1 MFFVVLGGSSAL
13 RSQTQNEG
21 YISQNVYCLLSRQLS
36 LLPVHA
42 CIPSHYHS
50 ADEQSRAEGAALIPR
65 LHHRGAKEG
74 LTVKFRGYLHIICV
88 TAILLLTIT
97 VTFAQ
102 DSKVRIHVRPE
113 QSSIFV
119 DGVLFG
125 DSSRTIKV
133 APGKHTIGVYN
144 YGYIPQVRE
153 VTLQPGKN
161 PGIVFELQTVP
172 GTVSGPWGRIQI
184 EGASRAAVLLNGK
197 TPEYLVGHGD
207 EFNNSGEFLNCCAQ
221 QLIVPAGT
229 HQLTIMSHN
238 KEIWSGQ
245 VDVAAN
251 QRVVVHV
258 PSGKQKV
265 KPWTEG
271 AYLNSADRFTAGTAS
286 AAVAVARP
294 SATFTAQSAQINCG
308 DSTQISWTT
317 ADTVQRTM
325 TEEPE
330 ATKQLE
336 PSGQL
341 SVSPKAT
348 TTYNL
353 KASGPGGTVNQ
364 TAAVNVNTAVQSSLQ
379 ASPAEIR
386 YRKIGDKVLEQGAS
400 NLTWSTFNA
409 NVVSIE
415 PLGTVSQN
423 DSREIKPAPK
433 QDSTGQVDETL
444 TYALTA
450 KNDCGG
456 SSTQTA
462 TVRIS
467 GSIEPVPEVS
477 LVSVFF
483 PTGLPDKS
491 HPEGGLVKSQQQ
503 TLANTAT
510 EFKKYLE
517 YDPDAHLRVIGNT
530 DERDSNVKNKPLSER
545 RANRVKD
552 YLVSLGIPD
561 GKIELVA
568 QGDEKQL
575 DGNTVKQLHAE
586 NPKKTPKSLGNFQD
600 LVWAYNRRVDIELL
614 PKDVLSKQY
623 FPGDADDAA
632 VLANSRWPDHKEIVV
647 LASQKERLPADSGS
661 ESQHK

>member
-1 MFFVVLGGSSAL
+1 
-13 RSQTQNEG
+13 
-21 YISQNVYCLLSRQLS
+21 
-36 LLPVHA
+36 
-42 CIPSHYHS
+42 
-50 ADEQSRAEGAALIPR
+50 
-65 LHHRGAKEG
+65 
-74 LTVKFRGYLHIICV
+74 
-88 TAILLLTIT
+88 
-97 VTFAQ
+97 
-102 DSKVRIHVRPE
+102 
-113 QSSIFV
+113 
-119 DGVLFG
+119 LFG

-153 VTLQPGKN
+153 VTLEPGKN

-229 HQLTIMSHN
+229 HQLTITSHN

-245 VDVAAN
+245 VDVPAN

-400 NLTWSTFNA
+400 NLTWSTSNA

>member
-1 MFFVVLGGSSAL
+1 
-13 RSQTQNEG
+13 
-21 YISQNVYCLLSRQLS
+21 
-36 LLPVHA
+36 
-42 CIPSHYHS
+42 
-50 ADEQSRAEGAALIPR
+50 
-65 LHHRGAKEG
+65 
-74 LTVKFRGYLHIICV
+74 
-88 TAILLLTIT
+88 
-97 VTFAQ
+97 
-102 DSKVRIHVRPE
+102 
-113 QSSIFV
+113 
-119 DGVLFG
+119 LFG

-153 VTLQPGKN
+153 VTLEPGKN

-229 HQLTIMSHN
+229 HQLTITSHN

-245 VDVAAN
+245 VDVPAN

-400 NLTWSTFNA
+400 NLTWSTSNA

-450 KNDCGG
+450 KNDCWG

>member
-1 MFFVVLGGSSAL
+1 MKCRG
-13 RSQTQNEG
+13 
-21 YISQNVYCLLSRQLS
+21 CL
-36 LLPVHA
+36 HA
-42 CIPSHYHS
+42 ICV
-50 ADEQSRAEGAALIPR
+50 AAILF
-65 LHHRGAKEG
+65 
-74 LTVKFRGYLHIICV
+74 LTVSV
-88 TAILLLTIT
+88 
-97 VTFAQ
+97 VFAK

-113 QSSIFV
+113 QASIFV

-144 YGYIPQVRE
+144 YGYTPQIRE
-153 VTLQPGKN
+153 VTLEPGKN
-161 PGIVFELQTVP
+161 PGILFELQAVP

-229 HQLTIMSHN
+229 HHVTIMGHD
-238 KEIWSGQ
+238 KEIWSGP
-245 VDVAAN
+245 VNVAAN
-251 QRVVVHV
+251 QRVVVHI

-265 KPWTEG
+265 KSWPEG
-271 AYLNSADRFTAGTAS
+271 AAFNSADRFTAGTAS

-294 SATFTAQSAQINCG
+294 SGSFAAQSAQINCG
-308 DSTQISWTT
+308 DSTQISWST

-325 TEEPE
+325 TAESE
-330 ATKQLE
+330 ALKQLE
-336 PSGQL
+336 PSGEL
-341 SVSPKAT
+341 TVSPKTT

-353 KASGPGGTVNQ
+353 QASGPGGTVNQ
-364 TAAVNVNTAVQSSLQ
+364 SAVVNVNTAVQSSLQ
-379 ASPAEIR
+379 ASPAEVR
-386 YRKIGDKVLEQGAS
+386 YRKIGDKVVEQGS
-400 NLTWSTFNA
+400 SSLTWTTSNA

-415 PLGTVSQN
+415 PLGTVTAN
-423 DSREIKPAPK
+423 DNREIKPAPK
-433 QDSTGQVDETL
+433 QDNNGPIDEVQ
-444 TYALTA
+444 TYTLTA

-467 GSIEPVPEVS
+467 GTIEPIPEVS
-477 LVSVFF
+477 LASVFF

-491 HPEGGLVKSQQQ
+491 HPEGGLVKSQQE
-503 TLANTAT
+503 TLGNTAT

-517 YDPDAHLRVIGNT
+517 YDPDAHLRVIGNA

-561 GKIELVA
+561 SKIDVIA
-568 QGDEKQL
+568 RGDEKQL
-575 DGNTVKQLHAE
+575 DPNTVKQLHAE
-586 NPKKTPKSLGNFQD
+586 NPKKAPKALGNFQD
-600 LVWAYNRRVDIELL
+600 LVWAYNRRVDIVLL
-614 PKDVLSKQY
+614 PKEILSQQY

-632 VLANSRWPDHKEIVV
+632 ILADSRWPNHKEIVI
-647 LASQKERLPADSGS
+647 LASQKERLPVDGTS
-661 ESQHK
+661 ESHHKQ

>member
-1 MFFVVLGGSSAL
+1 
-13 RSQTQNEG
+13 
-21 YISQNVYCLLSRQLS
+21 
-36 LLPVHA
+36 
-42 CIPSHYHS
+42 
-50 ADEQSRAEGAALIPR
+50 
-65 LHHRGAKEG
+65 
-74 LTVKFRGYLHIICV
+74 
-88 TAILLLTIT
+88 
-97 VTFAQ
+97 
-102 DSKVRIHVRPE
+102 
-113 QSSIFV
+113 
-119 DGVLFG
+119 LFG

-153 VTLQPGKN
+153 VTLEPGKN

-353 KASGPGGTVNQ
+353 KASGPGGTVNR

-400 NLTWSTFNA
+400 NLTWSTSNA

>member
-1 MFFVVLGGSSAL
+1 
-13 RSQTQNEG
+13 
-21 YISQNVYCLLSRQLS
+21 
-36 LLPVHA
+36 
-42 CIPSHYHS
+42 
-50 ADEQSRAEGAALIPR
+50 
-65 LHHRGAKEG
+65 
-74 LTVKFRGYLHIICV
+74 
-88 TAILLLTIT
+88 
-97 VTFAQ
+97 
-102 DSKVRIHVRPE
+102 
-113 QSSIFV
+113 
-119 DGVLFG
+119 LFG

-153 VTLQPGKN
+153 VTLEPGKN

-229 HQLTIMSHN
+229 HQLTITSHN

-245 VDVAAN
+245 VDVPAN

-364 TAAVNVNTAVQSSLQ
+364 TAALNVNTAVQSSLQ

-400 NLTWSTFNA
+400 NLTWSTSNA

-586 NPKKTPKSLGNFQD
+586 NPKKVSKSLGNFQD

>member
-1 MFFVVLGGSSAL
+1 
-13 RSQTQNEG
+13 
-21 YISQNVYCLLSRQLS
+21 
-36 LLPVHA
+36 
-42 CIPSHYHS
+42 
-50 ADEQSRAEGAALIPR
+50 
-65 LHHRGAKEG
+65 
-74 LTVKFRGYLHIICV
+74 
-88 TAILLLTIT
+88 
-97 VTFAQ
+97 
-102 DSKVRIHVRPE
+102 
-113 QSSIFV
+113 
-119 DGVLFG
+119 
-125 DSSRTIKV
+125 
-133 APGKHTIGVYN
+133 
-144 YGYIPQVRE
+144 
-153 VTLQPGKN
+153 
-161 PGIVFELQTVP
+161 VFELQTVP

-229 HQLTIMSHN
+229 HQLTITSHN

-245 VDVAAN
+245 VDVPAN

-400 NLTWSTFNA
+400 NLTWSTSNA

>member
-1 MFFVVLGGSSAL
+1 
-13 RSQTQNEG
+13 
-21 YISQNVYCLLSRQLS
+21 
-36 LLPVHA
+36 
-42 CIPSHYHS
+42 
-50 ADEQSRAEGAALIPR
+50 
-65 LHHRGAKEG
+65 
-74 LTVKFRGYLHIICV
+74 
-88 TAILLLTIT
+88 
-97 VTFAQ
+97 
-102 DSKVRIHVRPE
+102 
-113 QSSIFV
+113 
-119 DGVLFG
+119 
-125 DSSRTIKV
+125 
-133 APGKHTIGVYN
+133 
-144 YGYIPQVRE
+144 
-153 VTLQPGKN
+153 
-161 PGIVFELQTVP
+161 
-172 GTVSGPWGRIQI
+172 
-184 EGASRAAVLLNGK
+184 
-197 TPEYLVGHGD
+197 
-207 EFNNSGEFLNCCAQ
+207 
-221 QLIVPAGT
+221 
-229 HQLTIMSHN
+229 
-238 KEIWSGQ
+238 
-245 VDVAAN
+245 
-251 QRVVVHV
+251 
-258 PSGKQKV
+258 
-265 KPWTEG
+265 
-271 AYLNSADRFTAGTAS
+271 
-286 AAVAVARP
+286 
-294 SATFTAQSAQINCG
+294 
-308 DSTQISWTT
+308 
-317 ADTVQRTM
+317 M

-400 NLTWSTFNA
+400 NLTWSTSNA

-647 LASQKERLPADSGS
+647 LASQKEHLPADSGS

>member
-1 MFFVVLGGSSAL
+1 
-13 RSQTQNEG
+13 
-21 YISQNVYCLLSRQLS
+21 
-36 LLPVHA
+36 
-42 CIPSHYHS
+42 
-50 ADEQSRAEGAALIPR
+50 
-65 LHHRGAKEG
+65 
-74 LTVKFRGYLHIICV
+74 
-88 TAILLLTIT
+88 
-97 VTFAQ
+97 
-102 DSKVRIHVRPE
+102 
-113 QSSIFV
+113 
-119 DGVLFG
+119 LFG

-144 YGYIPQVRE
+144 YGYTPQLRE
-153 VTLQPGKN
+153 VTLEPGKN
-161 PGIVFELQTVP
+161 PGMVFELQTVP

-258 PSGKQKV
+258 PSGKQKI

-294 SATFTAQSAQINCG
+294 SATFTARSAQINCG

-364 TAAVNVNTAVQSSLQ
+364 TAALNVNTAVQSSLQ

-386 YRKIGDKVLEQGAS
+386 YRKIGDKVLEQGVS
-400 NLTWSTFNA
+400 NLTWSTSNA

-503 TLANTAT
+503 MLANTAT

-586 NPKKTPKSLGNFQD
+586 NPKKASKRLGNFQD